1 MRSLLRA
8 SRVGLWSSIAQGR
21 TGTRTHGTMH
31 GQDEVVVK
39 QHPFHYRANSRP
51 DERQGKP
58 IAPAVAKLSR
68 SQLVPACAFVMLS
81 DLTTCKSAAPG
92 CGHSLLDSRP
102 RPQCAAPG
110 RGHTVCSTAGRA
122 QLARVIVPGH
132 WSTIPGCGRRVRRVR
147 GWGSRTFA
155 GVLLR
160 FLVISPFQLRL
171 HLRDLPGCTATPGS
185 TRFITK
191 VGHGRRSRIRK
202 GRATAVPW
210 AVPTQTLR
218 AHPCRLSCTFPRP
231 PPSTHP
237 VCCHPPRARSPRHRR
252 NRRLPQVPVHL
263 PASPASSGPSRLR
276 GDTRPRVQSVSWRR
290 VRTRAGR
297 VTCRRSARVPA
308 FLYLSASPLL

>member
-132 WSTIPGCGRRVRRVR
+132 WSTIPGCGRRGRSCRPAAGCARV
-147 GWGSRTFA
+147 
-155 GVLLR
+155 GVA
-160 FLVISPFQLRL
+160 
-171 HLRDLPGCTATPGS
+171 HLC
-185 TRFITK
+185 
-191 VGHGRRSRIRK
+191 RRSS
-202 GRATAVPW
+202 
-210 AVPTQTLR
+210 TL
-218 AHPCRLSCTFPRP
+218 
-231 PPSTHP
+231 
-237 VCCHPPRARSPRHRR
+237 PRHF
-252 NRRLPQVPVHL
+252 PL
-263 PASPASSGPSRLR
+263 PASPSSSRPSRLHS
-276 GDTRPRVQSVSWRR
+276 DPRVH
-290 VRTRAGR
+290 
-297 VTCRRSARVPA
+297 A
-308 FLYLSASPLL
+308 FHN